1 LTSEPNAT
9 PAETTAAVS
18 ALNFRCTGCG
28 NCCRSLR
35 AAVTA
40 LDVARL
46 AHATGQ
52 PAGELVAW
60 LEPDAVNMTGEP
72 QSFVELSEG
81 RRLMVLRQRDGA
93 CGLLGKDELCS
104 AYSARPRDCRAFPF
118 DFDGSS
124 ALAPS
129 TAEGSARRRLQLL
142 PLDGC
147 DYATDAQNDPEALAN
162 EDQARWRELGD
173 YWALVTRWN
182 RRAWHRRRLHK
193 TVGNSREFLE
203 FMLQHVAERAQ

>member
-1 LTSEPNAT
+1 VTSEPRVQGT
-9 PAETTAAVS
+9 ETAAAVS
-18 ALNFRCTGCG
+18 ALNFRCTACG

-35 AAVTA
+35 AAVTG

-52 PAGELVAW
+52 PASELVTW
-60 LEPDAVNMTGEP
+60 LAPDAVNMTGEP

-81 RRLMVLRQRDGA
+81 RRLMVLAQRDGA
-93 CGLLGKDELCS
+93 CLLLGKDERCS
-104 AYSARPRDCRAFPF
+104 AYGARPRDCRAFPF

-129 TAEGSARRRLQLL
+129 IAESPAPRRLQLL

-147 DYATDAQNDPEALAN
+147 DYATDGVNDPEAIAN

-173 YWALVTRWN
+173 YWVLVTRWN

-193 TVGNSREFLE
+193 AVGTSREFLE
-203 FMLQHVAERAQ
+203 FVLHHAAERTQ